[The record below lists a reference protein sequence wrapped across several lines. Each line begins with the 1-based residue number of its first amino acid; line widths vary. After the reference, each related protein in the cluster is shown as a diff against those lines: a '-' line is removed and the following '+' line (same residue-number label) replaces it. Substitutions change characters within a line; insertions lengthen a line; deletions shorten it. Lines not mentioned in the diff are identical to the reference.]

1 MDGWT
6 VKLVAAAALTLAGAA
21 GGHALGAARRQ
32 RVRQVSD
39 LRQGVERLTV
49 NMLEKLLPLRQALT
63 AAASPAL
70 TLVAQRMEGRDPAQ
84 AFIAAREALVARDGP
99 LSCLEGEELAA
110 LGRLFGQLGASGA
123 AEQRLI
129 LREAALNLERVE
141 GRARTKAE
149 EQARLYG
156 TLGLLAGLALAVCL
170 L

>member
-1 MDGWT
+1 MPW
-6 VKLVAAAALTLAGAA
+6 A
-21 GGHALGAARRQ
+21 
-32 RVRQVSD
+32 
-39 LRQGVERLTV
+39 
-49 NMLEKLLPLRQALT
+49 P
-63 AAASPAL
+63 P
-70 TLVAQRMEGRDPAQ
+70 
-84 AFIAAREALVARDGP
+84 
-99 LSCLEGEELAA
+99 
-110 LGRLFGQLGASGA
+110 A